1 MVFTLLQG
9 DSDTFDYRVFVEKK
23 GKKVSVWHDIPLFAE
38 SGNLNFVVEIPK
50 ESSAKMEAAT
60 VSVPFCLCF
69 TRNQLCQRIN
79 KITVRFA
86 ARFG

>member
-1 MVFTLLQG
+1 MQG
-9 DSDTFDYRVFVEKK
+9 ESDSFDYRVFVEEK

-60 VSVPFCLCF
+60 VSNASCLLL
-69 TRNQLCQRIN
+69 T
-79 KITVRFA
+79 
-86 ARFG
+86 